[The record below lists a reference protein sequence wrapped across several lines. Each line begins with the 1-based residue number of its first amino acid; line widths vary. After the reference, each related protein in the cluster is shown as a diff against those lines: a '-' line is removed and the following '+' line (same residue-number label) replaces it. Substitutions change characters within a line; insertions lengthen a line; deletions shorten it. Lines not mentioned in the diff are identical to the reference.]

1 MKLQQLRYL
10 VEVAESRLNVSQAAL
25 NLHTSQ
31 PGVSKQ
37 IRLLEDELGIEI
49 FVRNGKRVVG
59 ITHAGERILGIA
71 RRVLLEARNL
81 KDAGREFSDQGA
93 GTLTLATTHTQARYV
108 LPNIIPAF
116 AKQYPQVKLTLH
128 QGNPADVALE
138 VVAGRADL
146 AIATERLEEFP
157 DLFVLPCYQWNRSL
171 VVPLGH
177 PLLNLRKVQLKDLAQ
192 FPLITY
198 DYSFTGRSKINQA
211 FQQEGI
217 EPNIVLTALDSD
229 VIKAYV
235 ELGMGVGIVA
245 SMAYDPARDLG
256 LQAIDVSHLFEPS
269 TTRMGIRRDSFLRRY
284 MLDFIHRFAPHLTPE
299 RVQAVME
306 GRLDADTLA
315 AEVQVP
321 LLTKSRSRKPSSHK
335 QEK

>member
-10 VEVAESRLNVSQAAL
+10 VEVAESGLNVSQAAL

-37 IRLLEDELGIEI
+37 IRLLEDELGIEV

-59 ITHAGERILGIA
+59 VTHAGERIVGIA
-71 RRVLLEARNL
+71 KRVLLEARNL
-81 KDAGREFSDQGA
+81 KDAGREFSDQSA

-108 LPNIIPAF
+108 LPAIIPAF

-128 QGNPADVALE
+128 QGNPVDVAGE

-157 DLFVLPCYQWNRSL
+157 DLFVLPCYQWNRAL
-171 VVPLGH
+171 VVPVGH
-177 PLLNLRKVQLKDLAQ
+177 PLLEYRKIQLKDLRD

-198 DYSFTGRSKINQA
+198 DYSFTGRSKINLA
-211 FQQEGI
+211 FERAGI

-245 SMAYDPARDLG
+245 SMAYNAERDVG
-256 LQAIDVSHLFEPS
+256 LRAIDVSHLFEPS
-269 TTRMGIRRDSFLRRY
+269 ITRMGIRRDSFLRRY
-284 MLDFIHRFAPHLTPE
+284 VLDFIASFAPHLTPE
-299 RVQAVME
+299 KVQAVME
-306 GRLDADTLA
+306 NRLDPADLA
-315 AEVQVP
+315 AEAQVP
-321 LLTKSRSRKPSSHK
+321 LLTKSRGRKPSSHK